1 MSSKSV
7 YQILKILYQT
17 GEINVFVLCDAFFSR
32 YVQLKISFSHEKT
45 AVKYETHFSREAIEN

>member
-1 MSSKSV
+1 M

-17 GEINVFVLCDAFFSR
+17 GEINVFVLRHAFFSR
-32 YVQLKISFSHEKT
+32 YVQLKISFSDEKT